1 MKKIDKSKAIEA
13 CNRDTMTS
21 LEVAKLTGMRHADL
35 LRSINSMADAWN
47 KVQDAVN
54 QNERRIALVE
64 YKDAKGEMR
73 PMYMLNKEQWL
84 YVATR
89 WNNEARAI
97 LVTRWAQLEKAEQ
110 KRFIEREVGKQIRRG
125 LTDALQESG
134 ENERMHGHAYS
145 TYTNLAYSKALG
157 ATAKQLKKEMHIGKN
172 DNLRDHLSDD
182 ALKHVKKMENVI
194 QGLVDMGMDY
204 NTISGLVE
212 QMQLPKREIRI
223 EKTRVS
229 ILPVVNK

>member
-21 LEVAKLTGMRHADL
+21 LEVAELTGMLHKNLMRDI
-35 LRSINSMADAWN
+35 RKMEQTYEKINGL
-47 KVQDAVN
+47 KFELVN
-54 QNERRIALVE
+54 
-64 YKDAKGEMR
+64 YMDAKGEMR
-73 PMYMLNKEQWL
+73 PAYNLNKKEWL
-84 YVATR
+84 FVATK
-89 WNNEARAI
+89 WNDEARLI
-97 LVTRWAQLEKAEQ
+97 LINRWEELEKAEQ
-110 KRFIEREVGKQIRRG
+110 KRLIEREVGKQIRRG
-125 LTDALQESG
+125 LTDVLQESG

-157 ATAKQLKKEMHIGKN
+157 ANAKQLKKKLHIGKS

-204 NTISGLVE
+204 NTISGLVD

-229 ILPVVNK
+229 ILPID